1 MPRGGLNAE
10 GHNISGLRVR
20 EDGVADE
27 RVCVEETADERQ
39 QSSDEQSLVPCSDP
53 CHLHGIQGIVA
64 RLNRRATRRACPR
77 SPTHEPTRQPTASP
91 ADPRSRYRP
100 LSVHRSRRTR
110 GTRTVVVSVVCAKVG
125 VWLLSSR

>member
-10 GHNISGLRVR
+10 QHNISGLRVR

-27 RVCVEETADERQ
+27 RVCVEETADQRQ

-64 RLNRRATRRACPR
+64 RLNRRATRRGVSALAYSR
-77 SPTHEPTRQPTASP
+77 ADATADGKP
-91 ADPRSRYRP
+91 
-100 LSVHRSRRTR
+100 
-110 GTRTVVVSVVCAKVG
+110 G
-125 VWLLSSR
+125 

>member
-10 GHNISGLRVR
+10 QHNISGLRVR

-77 SPTHEPTRQPTASP
+77 SPTRADATADGKP
-91 ADPRSRYRP
+91 
-100 LSVHRSRRTR
+100 
-110 GTRTVVVSVVCAKVG
+110 G
-125 VWLLSSR
+125 